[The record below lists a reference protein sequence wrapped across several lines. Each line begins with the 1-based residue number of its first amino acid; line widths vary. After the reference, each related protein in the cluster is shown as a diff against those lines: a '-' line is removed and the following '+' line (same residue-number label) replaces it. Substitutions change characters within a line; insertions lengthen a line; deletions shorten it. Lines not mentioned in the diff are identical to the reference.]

1 MADLPRYDGEL
12 YSVAMRPVDGARA
25 ADHITDEEYH
35 LLASF
40 RHALRRFLQF
50 SERAAAQLGVTGQQY
65 QALLAVRGFP
75 GRSRVTV
82 GELAERMCI
91 QHHSAVG
98 LVDRLSERDLVRRSA
113 SRGDRRHVFVELTSH
128 GEKVLQELAAIHHA
142 ELQRIRP
149 ELLGVFEGDPEQQS
163 RS

>member
-1 MADLPRYDGEL
+1 MRLGETGKPGRKL
-12 YSVAMRPVDGARA
+12 
-25 ADHITDEEYH
+25 TEEEYH

-65 QALLAVRGFP
+65 QALLAIRGFP
-75 GRSRVTV
+75 GRMRVTI

-98 LVDRLSERDLVRRSA
+98 LVDRLAERDLVRRAA
-113 SRGDRRHVFVELTSH
+113 SRGDRRHVFVELTTH
-128 GEKVLQELAAIHHA
+128 GESVLEELAAIHQA
-142 ELQRIRP
+142 ELKRIGP
-149 ELLGVFEGDPEQQS
+149 DILGVFEEGSPP
-163 RS
+163 